1 VLELKFIGALID
13 GAYDH
18 IWLVFVAFLISFAI
32 LRWRKINYFV
42 ESASLWTLVGLLAL
56 FAIVPTGLYAL
67 FTPTVAQ
74 QGFDEVKN
82 LPNYTALL
90 TADVILVFLGF
101 IGGSRLA

>member
-1 VLELKFIGALID
+1 MELKFIGALIV

-42 ESASLWTLVGLLAL
+42 ESASLWTLFGFLAL
-56 FAIVPTGLYAL
+56 FAILPNGFYAL
-67 FTPTVAQ
+67 FTPAVVQ

-82 LPNYTALL
+82 LPDYKALF